1 MRTLPDLLTAT
12 IITRG
17 FLFSGGELGG
27 AGVDGCAASSMMR
40 TWVMYDS
47 TTVAVELVSLN
58 VQNADSR
65 RKSHVSAQGYCFRG
79 TRKQQTANNP
89 RTPFS
94 IGVVCSNKQIGAQR

>member
-27 AGVDGCAASSMMR
+27 AGVDGCAASSVMR

-47 TTVAVELVSLN
+47 TTVPVEIVSLKCPEH
-58 VQNADSR
+58 QFQEKFQCLGARLLLSEYRKAADG
-65 RKSHVSAQGYCFRG
+65 K
-79 TRKQQTANNP
+79 
-89 RTPFS
+89 
-94 IGVVCSNKQIGAQR
+94 